1 MSVKCRTENCKH
13 STVPETSRCT
23 CEWAFVSKMD
33 DFLNISHKPKCSTEN
48 GQRPSAAQTGSDI
61 FCSQYAGHRE
71 ISTKV
76 TMDEMMWSIETHSNL
91 QSWKVTW
98 QHVRAS
104 KLAWAYLA
112 THNGCA
118 STATPSK
125 TQLVNKLVSDHMR
138 QLWCWHTC
146 HLSARR

>member
-1 MSVKCRTENCKH
+1 MSVKCRTENCEH

-48 GQRPSAAQTGSDI
+48 GQRPSSAQTGSDI
-61 FCSQYAGHRE
+61 FCSQYVGHQE

-76 TMDEMMWSIETHSNL
+76 TMDEMMWSSETYSNL
-91 QSWKVTW
+91 QTWKVNVTTC
-98 QHVRAS
+98 QGKRAYRS
-104 KLAWAYLA
+104 

-118 STATPSK
+118 SPATPRN
-125 TQLVNKLVSDHMR
+125 TQLANKLASGHMH
-138 QLWCWHTC
+138 QLWCWHTF
-146 HLSARR
+146 HLSVRR